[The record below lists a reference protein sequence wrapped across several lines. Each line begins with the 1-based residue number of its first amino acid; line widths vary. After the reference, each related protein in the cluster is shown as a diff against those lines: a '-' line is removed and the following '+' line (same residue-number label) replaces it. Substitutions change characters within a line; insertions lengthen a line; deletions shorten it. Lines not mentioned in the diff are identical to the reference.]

1 MRRSKFTI
9 IALFTLL
16 SLTLTFST
24 GWNAKR
30 LETDTIQLR
39 GSGNLAPI
47 AQKVAENF
55 MQENPGSVVTVLS
68 TGTMRGYKS
77 LIDATSNV
85 GMASAHCDESLK
97 KRAQDNEMTIK
108 EQVVALDAL
117 VPVVH
122 PGNTVSNLTLE
133 QLRKLFSGEITN
145 WSQVGGADEPVIIVS
160 HDGTSGNYET
170 WKEKVIGE
178 GKIVTPKAKIM
189 ASDAMRDY
197 IQQTP
202 GAIGYLGLSYHNS
215 SLKFLSVD
223 GIKAQP
229 ATIQN
234 NTYPIIRTL
243 SLCTTQH
250 TTATINK
257 FIEYFLAA
265 DKGQTLVRQA
275 GVIPV
280 KL

>member
-1 MRRSKFTI
+1 MLRSKITLI
-9 IALFTLL
+9 TLFTLF
-16 SLTLTFST
+16 SLTLTFGT

-30 LETDTIQLR
+30 LETDNIHLR

-55 MQENPGSVVTVLS
+55 MQENPGIVVTVIS

-85 GMASAHCDESLK
+85 GMASAHSDEQLK
-97 KRAQDNEMTIK
+97 KRALDNEITIK

-122 PGNTVSNLTLE
+122 PGNTISNLTLE

-145 WSQVGGADEPVIIVS
+145 WNQLGGANEPVIIVS
-160 HDGTSGNYET
+160 HDGTSGNHET

-178 GKIVTPKAKIM
+178 GKIVTPRAKIM

-202 GAIGYLGLSYHNS
+202 GAIGYLSLSYQNS
-215 SLKFLSVD
+215 PLKFLSVD
-223 GIKAQP
+223 GVQAQP
-229 ATIQN
+229 ASIQN
-234 NTYPIIRTL
+234 NTYPITRAL

-250 TTATINK
+250 TSASIHK
-257 FIEYFLAA
+257 FIEYFLTS
-265 DKGQTLVRQA
+265 DKGQALVRQA

-280 KL
+280 KP